1 MYLFN
6 KKMSFEGSIIL
17 VLILSCIGCKQEL
30 ITEQQQKDGL
40 CLIEVEHAL
49 GDSYDPFKK
58 EIVEY
63 LPCPLTK
70 VIIPHINTQDSIW
83 FYLLS
88 NYVAKDQKLLALPIG
103 VLKLE
108 SKNSSYQIIILQAE
122 DVAFQA
128 MQVDGFD
135 AWITKNYAVTLMIQ
149 DWFLN
154 LGMPNEIEFLS
165 WENEFY
171 ARRVMKQIGL

>member
-1 MYLFN
+1 
-6 KKMSFEGSIIL
+6 
-17 VLILSCIGCKQEL
+17 
-30 ITEQQQKDGL
+30 
-40 CLIEVEHAL
+40 
-49 GDSYDPFKK
+49 
-58 EIVEY
+58 
-63 LPCPLTK
+63 
-70 VIIPHINTQDSIW
+70 
-83 FYLLS
+83 
-88 NYVAKDQKLLALPIG
+88 
-103 VLKLE
+103 
-108 SKNSSYQIIILQAE
+108 
-122 DVAFQA
+122 